1 MPAIATGT
9 DKPMVWSL
17 MGPTASGKTQ
27 TAIELAKM
35 GGISLISVDSAMV
48 YRGLNVGT
56 AKPAADVL
64 RRYPHALIDIRDPD
78 ETYSVSD
85 FVADADREIARVHD
99 QGKLP
104 ILVGGSMLYFRAFR
118 DGLSKLPPAD
128 PDVRAQLR
136 KRWQQEGLAT
146 LFADLRAVD
155 PKIAKRVDPNNYPR
169 IERALEVH
177 ALTGIPLSAWWKS
190 YPGVP
195 VADRLD
201 CEFVQYGITEMD
213 RSLLY
218 KRIEQRLNTM
228 LESGLVEEVEE
239 LKKLPGVTG
248 SSISMRSVGY
258 RQVWNFLEAGCGDL
272 GSLRNA
278 ILAATRQA
286 ARRQLTW
293 LRNWAGLPEEHR
305 LEPHV
310 AVKVLQSL
318 YSRL

>member
-1 MPAIATGT
+1 
-9 DKPMVWSL
+9 MVWSL

-27 TAIELAKM
+27 TAIELAKT

-78 ETYSVSD
+78 ETYSASD
-85 FVADADREIARVHD
+85 FVADADREVARAHD

-136 KRWQQEGLAT
+136 KQWQQEGLAT

-155 PKIAKRVDPNNYPR
+155 PTIAERVGPNNYPR

-177 ALTGIPLSAWWKS
+177 TLTGIPLSAWWKS
-190 YPGVP
+190 HPGAP
-195 VADRLD
+195 VAKRLD
-201 CEFVQYGITEMD
+201 CEFIQYGITEMD

-218 KRIEQRLNTM
+218 KRIEQRLDTM

-239 LKKLPGVTG
+239 LKKLPGVNG
-248 SSISMRSVGY
+248 SSMSMRSVGY
-258 RQVWNFLEAGCGDL
+258 RQVWKFLEAGHADL

-293 LRNWAGLPEEHR
+293 LRNWAGLPKEHR

-310 AVKVLQSL
+310 AVEVLQSL
-318 YSRL
+318 NSRL